1 MNTKAIRANIDEVF
15 NSVQGEGPYVGT
27 RQVFVRFCGC
37 PLTCV
42 YCDSLRALTLGDAQS
57 GPEGSITRSFASPIS
72 VADLVKLLER
82 LWTPATEHISL
93 TGGEPLLH
101 TDFIAELA
109 CSFEKPLYLETNGM
123 LSRAAERIKNLISV
137 AACDV
142 KLLEHKSAR
151 TYDMLLRE
159 ELRSIKV
166 FYESN
171 VNVFVKIVIT
181 TNTEQSVLA
190 PIAQRLAR
198 IDPDIPLVLQP
209 VTPRS
214 KAAKPSNELL
224 FALMDTA
231 GTYLNHVRAIPQVHR
246 MLKIL

>member
-1 MNTKAIRANIDEVF
+1 MNAKVRRANIDEVF
-15 NSVQGEGPYVGT
+15 NSVQGEGLYVGI

-42 YCDSLRALTLGDAQS
+42 YCDSLRALTAGDAQNCL
-57 GPEGSITRSFASPIS
+57 EGGIARPLANPIS
-72 VADLVKLLER
+72 VADLIKLLEH

-101 TDFIAELA
+101 TDFITELA
-109 CSFEKPLYLETNGM
+109 GSFRKPLYLETNGM
-123 LSRAAERIKNLISV
+123 LSRAAERIKNQISV

-142 KLLEHKSAR
+142 KLLEHKSVR
-151 TYDMLLRE
+151 MYDMLLRE

-171 VNVFVKIVIT
+171 VDVFVKIVIT
-181 TNTEQSVLA
+181 KNTEQSALA

-209 VTPRS
+209 VTPTS
-214 KAAKPSNELL
+214 TAAKPSSELL

-231 GTYLNHVRAIPQVHR
+231 GTYLNNVRAIPQVHTV
-246 MLKIL
+246 LKIP

>member
-1 MNTKAIRANIDEVF
+1 MVQAHIYEVF

-42 YCDSLRALTLGDAQS
+42 YCDSLRALAAGEDQS
-57 GPEGSITRSFASPIS
+57 RLRGSTIGPLTSPIS
-72 VADLVKLLER
+72 VADLVKLLEC
-82 LWTPATEHISL
+82 LWTPATEYISL

-101 TDFIAELA
+101 TDFIIQLA
-109 CSFEKPLYLETNGM
+109 RSFGEPLYLETNGM
-123 LSRAAERIKNLISV
+123 LSRAAQRIKNQISV

-142 KLLEHKSAR
+142 KLPEHKAAL

-166 FYESN
+166 FHESD
-171 VNVFVKIVIT
+171 VDVFVKIVIT
-181 TNTEQSVLA
+181 RNTKQSVLA
-190 PIAQRLAR
+190 PVAQRLAR
-198 IDPDIPLVLQP
+198 IDPDLLLVLQP
-209 VTPRS
+209 VTPNS
-214 KAAKPSNELL
+214 KAAKPSTKLL

-231 GTYLNHVRAIPQVHR
+231 ATYLNKVRAIPQVHKA
-246 MLKIL
+246 LKIL